1 MPYLVKNK
9 FVCYDKPSLHFK
21 VPSQDGNQDEVLSGF
36 FRTGDKIKMSRIKR
50 TEAINNPNPL
60 NDIPK
65 IEICNSFQLNKKAMS
80 NTIHTLLQGDTQ
92 SIAKPDDISDV
103 VAQRLRGH
111 FSIGDNYSEMNN
123 DESYSPYDNY
133 QMNRSV

>member
-21 VPSQDGNQDEVLSGF
+21 MPSVDNNEDEVLSGF
-36 FRTGDKIKMSRIKR
+36 YQSGEKIKVNRIKR
-50 TEAINNPNPL
+50 CEAINNPNPL

-65 IEICNSFQLNKKAMS
+65 IEICNSFQLNRKAMS

-92 SIAKPDDISDV
+92 NISRPDDLSEV
-103 VAQRLRGH
+103 VAERLRDH
-111 FSIGDNYSEMNN
+111 FNIGDNYSEMTRE
-123 DESYSPYDNY
+123 ESSNPYNNY
-133 QMNRSV
+133 QMTGSV